1 MPPAPPVIALRDA
14 AITFGGRPLFSGIT
28 LTLGRGER
36 VALVGAN
43 GSGKSTILKALSG
56 QMELD
61 AGTRF
66 LQPGTRI
73 GYLSQSPDLGG
84 RGSVADFVAAALAG
98 AEADDYRIARVLDHL
113 DLDPARDTATLSGGE
128 GRRAAMARALV
139 AEPDVLLLDEP
150 TNHLDLPTIEW
161 LEQELAQFPGGILMI
176 SHDRAFLKALSRRV
190 LWLDRGR
197 LFEMEGG
204 FAGFE
209 DWSANIMAQEA
220 AEARRLE
227 KKIEQEEYW
236 MARGVTARRSRNEGR
251 RRGLMALRKERAE
264 ALRAI
269 GRARLELG
277 EAVQGGQLVI
287 EAERIG
293 KSFAAPDGGQR
304 VIVKNFSTR
313 IQRGDRIGIIGPNG
327 AGKTTLIKLLT
338 GAIAPDEGRIRLG
351 TNVVPLYLDQRRES
365 FDLDRTLWQ
374 TLAPGG
380 GDSIIAHGR
389 QRHVVAYLRD
399 FLFDEKQATMPVRAL
414 SGGERARLL
423 LAKLFA
429 QPANFIILD
438 EPTNDLDMD
447 TLDLL
452 QEVLSEFDGTVM
464 VVSHDRDFLDRLATS
479 IIAVEGDGVV
489 EEYPGGYSDYLD
501 QRKLAE
507 RHAVA
512 ARPARKA
519 PAAATPA
526 SATPASAAAASAP
539 GAGAARWSSKDQ
551 RSLDQVADRMTTL
564 EAEISTIEAAL
575 ADPDLYSRDPGKFE
589 KASQLLAQKR
599 NELETAELR
608 WLELEE
614 LRAAAG

>member
-1 MPPAPPVIALRDA
+1 MPPAAPLVALRDA
-14 AITFGGRPLFSGIT
+14 AITFGGKPLFSGIT
-28 LTLGRGER
+28 LSIGKGER

-43 GSGKSTILKALSG
+43 GSGKSTILKALAG
-56 QMELD
+56 RIDLD

-73 GYLSQSPDLGG
+73 GYLEQNPDLAKDGTVG
-84 RGSVADFVAAALAG
+84 AFVAAALPG
-98 AEADDYRIARVLDHL
+98 AEEDDYRIARVLDHL
-113 DLDPARDTATLSGGE
+113 DLLPGRDTATLSGGE

-161 LEQELAQFPGGILMI
+161 LEQELGAFPGGILMI
-176 SHDRAFLKALSRRV
+176 SHDRTFLNALSRRV

-197 LFEMEGG
+197 MFEMDGG

-209 DWSANIMAQEA
+209 AWSETIMAQEL

-227 KKIEQEEYW
+227 KRIEQEEYW
-236 MARGVTARRSRNEGR
+236 LARGVTARRSRNEGR
-251 RRGLMALRKERAE
+251 RRGLMALRKQRAE

-269 GRARLELG
+269 GRAKLELG

-287 EAERIG
+287 EADKLT
-293 KSFAAPDGGQR
+293 KSFTAPDGSTRWITRG
-304 VIVKNFSTR
+304 FSTR

-327 AGKTTLIKLLT
+327 AGKTTLIKMLT
-338 GAIAPDEGRIRLG
+338 GDLAPDSGSIRLG
-351 TNVVPLYLDQRRES
+351 TNVTRLYLDQRRES

-380 GDSIIAHGR
+380 GDSIMAQGR

-429 QPANFIILD
+429 QPANLIILD

-452 QEVLSEFDGTVM
+452 QEVLADFDGTVL

-489 EEYPGGYSDYLD
+489 EEYPGGYSDYLA
-501 QRKLAE
+501 QRKTAE
-507 RHAVA
+507 RHAVQA
-512 ARPARKA
+512 KPARPAEGK
-519 PAAATPA
+519 PAAR
-526 SATPASAAAASAP
+526 SAEAVQ
-539 GAGAARWSSKDQ
+539 RWSAKDQ
-551 RSLDQVADRMTTL
+551 RALDQVADRMATL
-564 EAEISTIEAAL
+564 EAEIGTIEAAL
-575 ADPDLYSRDPGKFE
+575 ADPDLYARNPAKFE
-589 KASQLLAQKR
+589 KASALLAQKR
-599 NELETAELR
+599 GELESAELR
-608 WLELEE
+608 WLELDE
-614 LRAAAG
+614 LRARIGS

>member
-1 MPPAPPVIALRDA
+1 MPPAPPLVALRDA
-14 AITFGGRPLFSGIT
+14 AITFGGKPLFSGIT
-28 LTLGRGER
+28 LTLGKGER

-43 GSGKSTILKALSG
+43 GSGKSTILKALAG
-56 QMELD
+56 TIDLD
-61 AGTRF
+61 GGTRF
-66 LQPGTRI
+66 LQPGTR
-73 GYLSQSPDLGG
+73 
-84 RGSVADFVAAALAG
+84 GSVAKFVTAALPG
-98 AEADDYRIARVLDHL
+98 ADEDDYRIARVLDHL
-113 DLDPARDTATLSGGE
+113 DLDPRRDTATLSGGE

-139 AEPDVLLLDEP
+139 AEPEILLLDEP

-161 LEQELAQFPGGILMI
+161 LEQELAAFSGGILMI
-176 SHDRAFLKALSRRV
+176 SHDRTFLNALSKRV

-197 LFEMEGG
+197 MFEMDGG

-209 DWSANIMAQEA
+209 EWSGNIQAQEA

-269 GRARLELG
+269 GRAKLELG
-277 EAVQGGQLVI
+277 EAVQGGQMVI
-287 EAERIG
+287 EAEKIS
-293 KSFAAPDGGQR
+293 KTFTKPDGTPR
-304 VIVKNFSTR
+304 LIARDFSTR

-327 AGKTTLIKLLT
+327 AGKTTLIKILT
-338 GAIAPDEGRIRLG
+338 GEITPDAGKLKLG
-351 TNVVPLYLDQRRES
+351 TNVTPLYLDQRRES
-365 FDLDRTLWQ
+365 FDLDKTLWQ
-374 TLAPGG
+374 TLASGG
-380 GDSIIAHGR
+380 GDSIIAQGR
-389 QRHVVAYLRD
+389 SRHVVAYLRD
-399 FLFDEKQATMPVRAL
+399 FLFDEKQATMPVKAL

-429 QPANFIILD
+429 QPANLIILD

-452 QEVLSEFDGTVM
+452 QDVLGDFDGTVI

-501 QRKLAE
+501 QRKAAE
-507 RHAVA
+507 RHAVEVKPKATVKA
-512 ARPARKA
+512 APKSE
-519 PAAATPA
+519 TE
-526 SATPASAAAASAP
+526 
-539 GAGAARWSSKDQ
+539 RWSSKDQ
-551 RSLDQVADRMTTL
+551 RALDQVADRMTTL
-564 EAEISTIEAAL
+564 EAEVKTIENAL
-575 ADPDLYSRDPGKFE
+575 ADPNLYARDPAKFE
-589 KASQLLAQKR
+589 KASALLVAKKG
-599 NELETAELR
+599 ELETAELK

-614 LRAAAG
+614 RRTALED

>member
-1 MPPAPPVIALRDA
+1 MPPAPPLVALRDA
-14 AITFGGRPLFSGIT
+14 AVTFGGKPLFSGIT
-28 LTLGRGER
+28 LTLGKGER

-43 GSGKSTILKALSG
+43 GSGKSTILKALAG
-56 QMELD
+56 AIELD
-61 AGTRF
+61 GGVRF

-73 GYLSQSPDLGG
+73 GYLMQNPDLSGG
-84 RGSVADFVAAALAG
+84 GTVADFVAAALPG
-98 AEADDYRIARVLDHL
+98 AEIDDYRIARVLDHL
-113 DLDPARDTATLSGGE
+113 DLAPGRDTATLSGGE

-139 AEPDVLLLDEP
+139 AEPEILLLDEP

-161 LEQELAQFPGGILMI
+161 LEQELAQFGGGILMI
-176 SHDRAFLKALSRRV
+176 SHDRTFLNALSKRV

-197 LFEMEGG
+197 MFEMDGN

-209 DWSANIMAQEA
+209 EWSAGIIAQEA

-227 KKIEQEEYW
+227 KRIEQEEYW
-236 MARGVTARRSRNEGR
+236 MARGVTARRARNEGR
-251 RRGLMALRKERAE
+251 RRGLMALRKQRAE

-269 GRARLELG
+269 GRAKLELG

-287 EAERIG
+287 EAEKIG
-293 KSFAAPDGGQR
+293 KSFTRTDGTQR
-304 VIVKNFSTR
+304 LIAKDFSTR

-327 AGKTTLIKLLT
+327 AGKTTLIKMLT
-338 GAIAPDEGRIRLG
+338 GDLAPDTGNIRLG
-351 TNVVPLYLDQRRES
+351 TNVTRLYLDQKRES
-365 FDLDRTLWQ
+365 FDLDKSLWQ

-380 GDSIIAHGR
+380 GDSIIAQGR
-389 QRHVVAYLRD
+389 SRHVVAYLRD

-429 QPANFIILD
+429 QPANLIILD

-452 QEVLSEFDGTVM
+452 QEVLGDFDGTVI

-501 QRKLAE
+501 QRKVAE
-507 RHAVA
+507 RHAEA
-512 ARPARKA
+512 LKPKA
-519 PAAATPA
+519 PAAKPA
-526 SATPASAAAASAP
+526 AKVEAE
-539 GAGAARWSSKDQ
+539 RWSSKDQ
-551 RSLDQVADRMTTL
+551 RALDQAADRMTTL
-564 EAEISTIEAAL
+564 EAEVKTIETAL
-575 ADPDLYSRDPGKFE
+575 ADPNLYARDPAKFE
-589 KASQLLAQKR
+589 KASALLSAKKQ
-599 NELETAELR
+599 ELEATELK
-608 WLELEE
+608 WLELEDRRSSLE
-614 LRAAAG
+614 G

>member
-1 MPPAPPVIALRDA
+1 MPPASPLVALRDA
-14 AITFGGRPLFSGIT
+14 AITFGGKPLFSGIT
-28 LTLGRGER
+28 LTLGKGER

-56 QMELD
+56 QIELD
-61 AGTRF
+61 GGTRF

-73 GYLSQSPDLGG
+73 GYLSQSPDLRAG
-84 RGSVADFVAAALAG
+84 GSVAAFVADALPG
-98 AEADDYRIARVLDHL
+98 AEVDDYRIARVLDHL
-113 DLDPARDTATLSGGE
+113 DLDPTRDVSTLSGGE

-139 AEPDVLLLDEP
+139 AEPEILLLDEP

-161 LEQELAQFPGGILMI
+161 LEQELGMFPGGILMI
-176 SHDRAFLKALSRRV
+176 SHDRTFLNALSRRV

-197 LFEMEGG
+197 LFEMDGN

-209 DWSANIMAQEA
+209 EWSGNIMAQEA
-220 AEARRLE
+220 AESRRLE

-236 MARGVTARRSRNEGR
+236 MQRGVTARRSRNEGR
-251 RRGLMALRKERAE
+251 RRGLMALRKQRAE

-269 GRARLELG
+269 GRAKLELG

-287 EAERIG
+287 EAEKINKAFPR
-293 KSFAAPDGGQR
+293 PDGTTR
-304 VIVKNFSTR
+304 WIVKDFSTR

-327 AGKTTLIKLLT
+327 AGKSTLIKMLT
-338 GAIAPDEGRIRLG
+338 GEIAPDSGAIRLG
-351 TNVVPLYLDQRRES
+351 TNVAQLYLDQRRES
-365 FDLDRTLWQ
+365 FDLEKTLWQ

-380 GDSIIAHGR
+380 GDSIIAQGR

-399 FLFDEKQATMPVRAL
+399 FLFDEKQVTMPVKAL

-429 QPANFIILD
+429 QPANLIILD

-452 QEVLSEFDGTVM
+452 QEVLGEFDGTVI

-501 QRKLAE
+501 QRKQAE
-507 RHAVA
+507 RHAVQA
-512 ARPARKA
+512 KPVSKT
-519 PAAATPA
+519 PAAKPV
-526 SATPASAAAASAP
+526 AAENV
-539 GAGAARWSSKDQ
+539 ARWSSKDQ
-551 RSLDQVADRMTTL
+551 RALDQVADRMTTL
-564 EAEISTIEAAL
+564 EAEIKTIEGAL
-575 ADPDLYSRDPGKFE
+575 GDPELYARDPAKFE
-589 KASQLLAQKR
+589 KASQLLVQKR

-614 LRAAAG
+614 LRAAAS

>member
-1 MPPAPPVIALRDA
+1 MPPAPPLVALRDA
-14 AITFGGRPLFSGIT
+14 AITFGGKPLFSGIT

-43 GSGKSTILKALSG
+43 GSGKSTILKALAG
-56 QMELD
+56 QIDLD
-61 AGTRF
+61 GGTRF

-73 GYLSQSPDLGG
+73 GYLSQSPDLSKK
-84 RGSVADFVAAALAG
+84 GSVAAFVAGALPG
-98 AEADDYRIARVLDHL
+98 AEVDDYRIARVLDHL
-113 DLDPARDTATLSGGE
+113 DLDPDRDTATLSGGE

-139 AEPDVLLLDEP
+139 AEPEVLLLDEP

-161 LEQELAQFPGGILMI
+161 LEQELAAFPGGILMI
-176 SHDRAFLKALSRRV
+176 SHDRTFLNALSRRV

-197 LFEMEGG
+197 LFEMDGN

-209 DWSANIMAQEA
+209 EWSGNIMAQEA

-236 MARGVTARRSRNEGR
+236 MQRGVTARRSRNEGR
-251 RRGLMALRKERAE
+251 RRGLMALRRQRAE

-269 GRARLELG
+269 GRAKLELG

-287 EAERIG
+287 EAEKLT
-293 KSFAAPDGGQR
+293 KSFTRPDGTTRWIAKG
-304 VIVKNFSTR
+304 FSTR

-327 AGKTTLIKLLT
+327 AGKTTLIKMLT
-338 GAIAPDEGRIRLG
+338 GDIAPDSGAIRLG
-351 TNVVPLYLDQRRES
+351 TNVARLYLDQRRES
-365 FDLDRTLWQ
+365 FDLEKTLWQ

-380 GDSIIAHGR
+380 GDSIIAQGR

-399 FLFDEKQATMPVRAL
+399 FLFDEKQVTMPVKAL

-423 LAKLFA
+423 LAKLFS
-429 QPANFIILD
+429 QPANLIILD

-452 QEVLSEFDGTVM
+452 QEVLGEFDGTVL

-501 QRKLAE
+501 QRKSAE
-507 RHAVA
+507 RHAVQAKPAPKMA
-512 ARPARKA
+512 AKA
-519 PAAATPA
+519 VATVN
-526 SATPASAAAASAP
+526 
-539 GAGAARWSSKDQ
+539 AARWSSKDQ
-551 RSLDQVADRMTTL
+551 RILDQVADRMTTL
-564 EAEISTIEAAL
+564 EAEIKTIEVAL
-575 ADPDLYSRDPGKFE
+575 SDPELYARDPAKFE
-589 KASQLLAQKR
+589 RASQLLIQKR

-608 WLELEE
+608 WLELED
-614 LRAAAG
+614 LRAQSAM

>member
-1 MPPAPPVIALRDA
+1 MPPAPPLVALRDA
-14 AITFGGRPLFSGIT
+14 KITFGGKPLFAGIT
-28 LTLGRGER
+28 LTLGKGDR

-43 GSGKSTILKALSG
+43 GSGKSTILKALAG
-56 QMELD
+56 QIELD
-61 AGTRF
+61 GGTRF

-73 GYLSQSPDLGG
+73 GYLSQSPDLAAG
-84 RGSVADFVAAALAG
+84 GSVAKFVTAALPG
-98 AEADDYRIARVLDHL
+98 AEEDDYRIARVLDHL
-113 DLDPARDTATLSGGE
+113 DLDPARDIATLSGGE

-139 AEPDVLLLDEP
+139 AEPEILLLDEP

-161 LEQELAQFPGGILMI
+161 LEQELAAFSGGILMI
-176 SHDRAFLKALSRRV
+176 SHDRTFLTALSKRV
-190 LWLDRGR
+190 LWLDRDR
-197 LFEMEGG
+197 LFEMDGN

-209 DWSANIMAQEA
+209 EWSGNIQAQEA

-269 GRARLELG
+269 GRAKLELG
-277 EAVQGGQLVI
+277 EAVQGGQVVI
-287 EAERIG
+287 EAEKIS
-293 KSFAAPDGGQR
+293 KSFTRPDGSVR
-304 VIVKNFSTR
+304 PIVNSFSTR
-313 IQRGDRIGIIGPNG
+313 IQRGDRIGVIGPNG
-327 AGKTTLIKLLT
+327 AGKTTLIRILT
-338 GAIAPDEGRIRLG
+338 GHIQPDSGKLKLG
-351 TNVVPLYLDQRRES
+351 TNVTPLYLDQRRES
-365 FDLDRTLWQ
+365 FDLDKTLWQ
-374 TLAPGG
+374 TLASGG
-380 GDSIIAHGR
+380 GDSIIAQGR
-389 QRHVVAYLRD
+389 SRHVVAYLRD

-429 QPANFIILD
+429 QPANLIILD

-452 QEVLSEFDGTVM
+452 QEVLGEFDGTVI

-501 QRKLAE
+501 QRKEAE
-507 RHAVA
+507 RHAVQIKPAGKGVPRA
-512 ARPARKA
+512 AVTAE
-519 PAAATPA
+519 TP
-526 SATPASAAAASAP
+526 
-539 GAGAARWSSKDQ
+539 RWSSKDQ
-551 RSLDQVADRMTTL
+551 RALDQVADRMTTL
-564 EAEISTIEAAL
+564 EAEIKTIEAAL
-575 ADPDLYSRDPGKFE
+575 ADPNLYARDPAKFE
-589 KASQLLAQKR
+589 KASALLAAKQGD
-599 NELETAELR
+599 LETAELT

-614 LRAAAG
+614 RRSELGA

>member
-1 MPPAPPVIALRDA
+1 MPPAPPLVAPPRIALRDA
-14 AITFGGRPLFSGIT
+14 AITFGGKPLFSDIT
-28 LTLGRGER
+28 LTLGKGER

-43 GSGKSTILKALSG
+43 GSGKSTILKALAG
-56 QMELD
+56 QIELD

-73 GYLSQSPDLGG
+73 GYLSQSPDLSKG
-84 RGSVADFVAAALAG
+84 GSVAAFVSAALPG
-98 AEADDYRIARVLDHL
+98 ADTDDYRIARVLDHL

-139 AEPDVLLLDEP
+139 AEPEILLLDEP

-161 LEQELAQFPGGILMI
+161 LEQELKVFPGGILMI
-176 SHDRAFLKALSRRV
+176 SHDRTFLSALSRRV

-204 FAGFE
+204 FSGFE
-209 DWSANIMAQEA
+209 EWSASIMAQEA

-227 KKIEQEEYW
+227 KKLEQEEYW
-236 MARGVTARRSRNEGR
+236 LQRGVTARRSRNEGR
-251 RRGLMALRKERAE
+251 RRGLMALRKQRAE

-269 GRARLELG
+269 GRAKLELG

-287 EAERIG
+287 EADKLG
-293 KSFAAPDGGQR
+293 KSFTRPDGTTRWIAKG
-304 VIVKNFSTR
+304 FSTR

-327 AGKTTLIKLLT
+327 AGKTTLIKMLT
-338 GAIAPDEGRIRLG
+338 GDVAPDTGKIRLG
-351 TNVVPLYLDQRRES
+351 TNVTRLYLDQRRES
-365 FDLDRTLWQ
+365 FDLDKTLWQ

-380 GDSIIAHGR
+380 GDSIIAQGR

-399 FLFDEKQATMPVRAL
+399 FLFNEKQANMPVRAL

-423 LAKLFA
+423 LARLFA
-429 QPANFIILD
+429 QPANLIILD

-452 QEVLSEFDGTVM
+452 QEVLGEFDGTVL

-479 IIAVEGDGVV
+479 IIAVEGDGVI

-501 QRKLAE
+501 QRKEAE
-507 RHAVA
+507 RHAVLAKPAPKA
-512 ARPARKA
+512 AAPR
-519 PAAATPA
+519 PAAADTT
-526 SATPASAAAASAP
+526 S
-539 GAGAARWSSKDQ
+539 RWSSKDQ
-551 RSLDQVADRMTTL
+551 RQLDQVADRMTTL
-564 EAEISTIEAAL
+564 EADVKTIEAAL
-575 ADPDLYSRDPGKFE
+575 ADPNLYARDPAKFE

-599 NELETAELR
+599 NELETAEHR

-614 LRAAAG
+614 QRANTGA

>member
-1 MPPAPPVIALRDA
+1 MPPASPLVALRDA
-14 AITFGGRPLFSGIT
+14 AITFGGKPLFSGIT
-28 LTLGRGER
+28 LTLGKGER

-56 QMELD
+56 QIELD
-61 AGTRF
+61 GGTRF

-73 GYLSQSPDLGG
+73 GYLSQSPDLRAG
-84 RGSVADFVAAALAG
+84 GSVAAFVADALPG
-98 AEADDYRIARVLDHL
+98 AEVEDYRIARVLDHL
-113 DLDPARDTATLSGGE
+113 DLDPTRDVSTLSGGE

-139 AEPDVLLLDEP
+139 AEPEILLLDEP

-161 LEQELAQFPGGILMI
+161 LEQELGGFPGGILMI
-176 SHDRAFLKALSRRV
+176 SHDRTFLNALSRRV

-197 LFEMEGG
+197 LFEMDGN

-209 DWSANIMAQEA
+209 EWSGNIMAQEA
-220 AEARRLE
+220 AESRRLE

-236 MARGVTARRSRNEGR
+236 MQRGVTARRSRNEGR
-251 RRGLMALRKERAE
+251 RRGLMALRKQRAE

-269 GRARLELG
+269 GRAKLELG

-287 EAERIG
+287 EAEKITKTFPR
-293 KSFAAPDGGQR
+293 PDGTTR
-304 VIVKNFSTR
+304 WIVKDFSTR

-327 AGKTTLIKLLT
+327 AGKSTLIKMLT
-338 GAIAPDEGRIRLG
+338 GEIAPDSGAIRLG
-351 TNVVPLYLDQRRES
+351 TNVARLYLDQRRES
-365 FDLDRTLWQ
+365 FDLEKTLWQ

-380 GDSIIAHGR
+380 GDSIIAQGR

-399 FLFDEKQATMPVRAL
+399 FLFDEKQVTMPVKAL

-429 QPANFIILD
+429 QPANLIILD

-452 QEVLSEFDGTVM
+452 QEVLGEFDGTVI

-501 QRKLAE
+501 QRKQAE
-507 RHAVA
+507 RHAVQA
-512 ARPARKA
+512 KPVSKT
-519 PAAATPA
+519 PAAKPV
-526 SATPASAAAASAP
+526 AAENV
-539 GAGAARWSSKDQ
+539 ARWSSKDQ
-551 RSLDQVADRMTTL
+551 RALDQVADRMTTL
-564 EAEISTIEAAL
+564 EAEIKTIEGAL
-575 ADPDLYSRDPGKFE
+575 SDPELYARDPAKFE
-589 KASQLLAQKR
+589 KASQLLVQKR

-614 LRAAAG
+614 LRAAAS

>member
-1 MPPAPPVIALRDA
+1 MPPAPPLVALRDA
-14 AITFGGRPLFSGIT
+14 AITFGGKPLFSGIT

-43 GSGKSTILKALSG
+43 GSGKSTILKALAG
-56 QMELD
+56 QIDLD
-61 AGTRF
+61 GGIRF

-73 GYLSQSPDLGG
+73 GYLSQNPDLSRGG
-84 RGSVADFVAAALAG
+84 TVAAFVAAALPG
-98 AEADDYRIARVLDHL
+98 ADADDYRIARVLDHL

-139 AEPDVLLLDEP
+139 SEPEILLLDEP

-161 LEQELAQFPGGILMI
+161 LEQELATFSGGILMI
-176 SHDRAFLKALSRRV
+176 SHDRTFLNALSRRV

-197 LFEMEGG
+197 LFEMDGG

-209 DWSANIMAQEA
+209 EWSGNIMAQEA

-251 RRGLMALRKERAE
+251 RRGLMALRKQRAE

-269 GRARLELG
+269 GRAKLELG

-287 EAERIG
+287 EAD
-293 KSFAAPDGGQR
+293 KLVKAFTAPDGSTRMIARG
-304 VIVKNFSTR
+304 FSTR

-327 AGKTTLIKLLT
+327 AGKTTLIKMLT
-338 GAIAPDEGRIRLG
+338 GDIAPDSGQIRLG
-351 TNVVPLYLDQRRES
+351 TNVIRLYLDQRRES
-365 FDLDRTLWQ
+365 FDLEKTLWQ

-380 GDSIIAHGR
+380 GDSIIAQGR

-399 FLFDEKQATMPVRAL
+399 FLFDEKQATMPVKAL

-429 QPANFIILD
+429 QPANLIILD

-452 QEVLSEFDGTVM
+452 QEVLGEFDGTVL

-479 IIAVEGDGVV
+479 IIAVEGDGVI

-501 QRKLAE
+501 QRKEAE
-507 RHAVA
+507 RHAVLAKPAPKA
-512 ARPARKA
+512 APKPAGEAVA
-519 PAAATPA
+519 P
-526 SATPASAAAASAP
+526 
-539 GAGAARWSSKDQ
+539 RWSSKDQ
-551 RSLDQVADRMTTL
+551 RALDQVADRMTTL
-564 EAEISTIEAAL
+564 EAEIKTIEAAL
-575 ADPDLYSRDPGKFE
+575 ADPDLYARDPAKFE
-589 KASQLLAQKR
+589 KASALLGAKR

-614 LRAAAG
+614 LRTG

>member
-1 MPPAPPVIALRDA
+1 MPPAPPLIALRDA
-14 AITFGGRPLFSGIT
+14 AITFGGKPLFSGIT

-43 GSGKSTILKALSG
+43 GSGKSTILKALAG
-56 QMELD
+56 QIDLD
-61 AGTRF
+61 GGIRF

-73 GYLSQSPDLGG
+73 GYLSQNPDLTGG
-84 RGSVADFVAAALAG
+84 GSVAEFVAAALPG

-113 DLDPARDTATLSGGE
+113 DLDAARDTATLSGGE

-139 AEPDVLLLDEP
+139 SEPEILLLDEP

-161 LEQELAQFPGGILMI
+161 LEQELSAFSGGILMI
-176 SHDRAFLKALSRRV
+176 SHDRTFLNALSRRV

-197 LFEMEGG
+197 LFEMDSG

-209 DWSANIMAQEA
+209 EWSGNIMAQEA

-251 RRGLMALRKERAE
+251 RRGLMALRKQRAE

-269 GRARLELG
+269 GRAKLELG

-287 EAERIG
+287 EAEKLV
-293 KSFAAPDGGQR
+293 KSFTRPDGSTQMIAKG
-304 VIVKNFSTR
+304 FSTR

-327 AGKTTLIKLLT
+327 AGKTTLIKMLT
-338 GAIAPDEGRIRLG
+338 GDIQPDSGSVRLG
-351 TNVVPLYLDQRRES
+351 TNVIRLYLDQRRES
-365 FDLDRTLWQ
+365 FDLDKTLWQ

-380 GDSIIAHGR
+380 GDSIIAQGR

-399 FLFDEKQATMPVRAL
+399 FLFDEKQATMPVKAL

-429 QPANFIILD
+429 QPANLIILD

-452 QEVLSEFDGTVM
+452 QEVLGEFDGTVL

-501 QRKLAE
+501 QRKEAE
-507 RHAVA
+507 RHAVLA
-512 ARPARKA
+512 K
-519 PAAATPA
+519 PAAKAAPKPA
-526 SATPASAAAASAP
+526 VETVIP
-539 GAGAARWSSKDQ
+539 RWSSKDQ
-551 RSLDQVADRMTTL
+551 RALDQVADRMTTL
-564 EAEISTIEAAL
+564 EAEIKTIEAAL
-575 ADPDLYSRDPGKFE
+575 ADPDLYARDPAKFE
-589 KASQLLAQKR
+589 KASVLLGLKR

-614 LRAAAG
+614 MRTAAG

>member
-1 MPPAPPVIALRDA
+1 MPPASPLVALRDA
-14 AITFGGRPLFSGIT
+14 AITFGGKPLFSGIT
-28 LTLGRGER
+28 LTLGKGER

-56 QMELD
+56 QIELD
-61 AGTRF
+61 GGTRF

-73 GYLSQSPDLGG
+73 GYLSQSPDLRRG
-84 RGSVADFVAAALAG
+84 GSVAAFVADSLPG
-98 AEADDYRIARVLDHL
+98 AEADDYRVARVLDHL
-113 DLDPARDTATLSGGE
+113 DLDPTRDVSTLSGGE

-139 AEPDVLLLDEP
+139 AEPEILLLDEP

-161 LEQELAQFPGGILMI
+161 LEQELGMFPGGILMI
-176 SHDRAFLKALSRRV
+176 SHDRTFLNALSRRV

-197 LFEMEGG
+197 LFEMDGN

-209 DWSANIMAQEA
+209 EWSGNIMAQEA
-220 AEARRLE
+220 AESRRLE

-236 MARGVTARRSRNEGR
+236 MQRGVTARRSRNEGR
-251 RRGLMALRKERAE
+251 RRGLMALRKQRAE

-269 GRARLELG
+269 GRAKLELG

-287 EAERIG
+287 EAEKIT
-293 KSFAAPDGGQR
+293 KSYPRPDGTTR
-304 VIVKNFSTR
+304 LIVKDFSTR

-327 AGKTTLIKLLT
+327 AGKSTLIKMLT
-338 GAIAPDEGRIRLG
+338 GEIAPDSGSIRLG
-351 TNVVPLYLDQRRES
+351 TNVARLYLDQRRES
-365 FDLDRTLWQ
+365 FDLEKTLWQ

-380 GDSIIAHGR
+380 GDSIIAQGR

-399 FLFDEKQATMPVRAL
+399 FLFDEKQVTMPVKAL

-429 QPANFIILD
+429 QPANLIILD

-452 QEVLSEFDGTVM
+452 QEVLGEFDGTVI

-501 QRKLAE
+501 QRKAAE
-507 RHAVA
+507 RHAVQA
-512 ARPARKA
+512 KPVSK
-519 PAAATPA
+519 TPA
-526 SATPASAAAASAP
+526 TKPAVAQNV
-539 GAGAARWSSKDQ
+539 ARWSSKDQ
-551 RSLDQVADRMTTL
+551 RALDQVADRMTTL
-564 EAEISTIEAAL
+564 EAEIKTIEGAL
-575 ADPDLYSRDPGKFE
+575 SDPELYARDPAKFE
-589 KASQLLAQKR
+589 KASQLLVLKR

-614 LRAAAG
+614 LRAAAS